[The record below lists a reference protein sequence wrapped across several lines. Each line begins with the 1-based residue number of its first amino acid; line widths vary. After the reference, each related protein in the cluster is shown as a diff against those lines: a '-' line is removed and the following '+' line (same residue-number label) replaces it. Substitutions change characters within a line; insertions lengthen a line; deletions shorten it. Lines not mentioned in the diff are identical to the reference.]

1 MKFSEFKVDA
11 KKEVEEL
18 KEKNKEQVEN
28 IEEKIRE
35 YENLSREDLL
45 KEFLNVSKQQRESGE
60 LNDEKIKN
68 IKSVLQPLLSDEQ
81 QQNLDYLL
89 GMVKDDKQ
97 D

>member
-11 KKEVEEL
+11 KKEVKEL

-68 IKSVLQPLLSDEQ
+68 IKSVLQPLLSDDQ